1 MSIKRIYRLT
11 NSLLNKTTNHKPLTN
26 TSQKNDKLKCK
37 YRKFTALLTNK
48 LMIKKEMNPKTKK
61 IVNTTIGLFFAT
73 SILFLILLLNS
84 NISKDLVR
92 VLFFMY

>member
-1 MSIKRIYRLT
+1 
-11 NSLLNKTTNHKPLTN
+11 
-26 TSQKNDKLKCK
+26 
-37 YRKFTALLTNK
+37 
-48 LMIKKEMNPKTKK
+48 MIKKEMNPKTKK

-92 VLFFMY
+92 VLFFMYWIIYWLIFYISVQIAYKTKNLKFWIVIFFSIIISIFAYIFLKF